1 MVSFFCLSKMPFPMR
16 IQPIDSQVY
25 RESSIRNDT
34 VKPPVFKSRLKRLFD
49 RPFRISS
56 TEKPTAG
63 GEKDGEADA
72 PAPDFEPSSVWLDKM
87 VQNFIED
94 TNEKQSA
101 AAAAAAKCGRNRCN
115 CFNGNNN
122 GSSDDEF
129 DSFFDSTPNSS
140 FNDTSDTLK
149 SLVPCASVVERNL
162 LADVSKIVEKNKT
175 CKRKDDLRKIVT
187 DGLLAL
193 GYNASIC
200 KSKWEKSSS
209 IPAGE
214 YEYIDVIEEGE
225 RLIIDIDL
233 RSEFEIA
240 RSTSNYKVILQSL
253 PNIFVGKPDRLL
265 QIVSIVSDA
274 ALQSL
279 KKKDMYIAPWRRTE
293 YMKSKWFSPYTRIR
307 QSIPS
312 NDAVEVPAGAE
323 AKYAPETE
331 EGVKDEA
338 ETDVLEGEFGEL
350 DLIFGERTWSLQS
363 DFEEPKLPSTPAKV
377 SGEEEKLVFSKV
389 TWQLPAVKPK
399 ISDAG
404 NRVVVTGLAS
414 LLKEKL

>member
-1 MVSFFCLSKMPFPMR
+1 MPFPMR
-16 IQPIDSQVY
+16 IQPIDSQEY
-25 RESSIRNDT
+25 RESSIRNDA

-56 TEKPTAG
+56 AEKLTAS
-63 GEKDGEADA
+63 GEKDGEAA
-72 PAPDFEPSSVWLDKM
+72 APDFEPSSVCLDKM

-94 TNEKQSA
+94 THEKQSA
-101 AAAAAAKCGRNRCN
+101 AASAVAVKCGRNRCN
-115 CFNGNNN
+115 CFNGNIND
-122 GSSDDEF
+122 SSDDEF

-140 FNDTSDTLK
+140 FNDPSETLK
-149 SLVPCASVVERNL
+149 SLVLCASVVERNL
-162 LADVSKIVEKNKT
+162 LADISKIMEKNKT
-175 CKRKDDLRKIVT
+175 SKRKDDLRKIVT

-193 GYNASIC
+193 AYNASIC

-214 YEYIDVIEEGE
+214 YEYIDVTAEGE

-240 RSTSNYKVILQSL
+240 RSTSNYKGILQSL

-279 KKKDMYIAPWRRTE
+279 KKKGMHIAPWRRTE

-307 QSIPS
+307 MMLPS
-312 NDAVEVPAGAE
+312 NDAVEVPAVAE
-323 AKYAPETE
+323 AKYIPEAE
-331 EGVKDEA
+331 EAVKDEA

-363 DFEEPKLPSTPAKV
+363 DYEEPKLPSTPAKN
-377 SGEEEKLVFSKV
+377 SGEDERLVFPPSMM
-389 TWQLPAVKPK
+389 WQLQAVKPK

-414 LLKEKL
+414 LLEEKL